1 MWGSLKMSIKTMLNN
16 FDFSIIEI
24 AFILLLKFDTYQNIE
39 LRNRNSLHKHFQ
51 KPCENTLQN

>member
-1 MWGSLKMSIKTMLNN
+1 MSIKTMLNN

-39 LRNRNSLHKHFQ
+39 LKNRNSLHKHFQ